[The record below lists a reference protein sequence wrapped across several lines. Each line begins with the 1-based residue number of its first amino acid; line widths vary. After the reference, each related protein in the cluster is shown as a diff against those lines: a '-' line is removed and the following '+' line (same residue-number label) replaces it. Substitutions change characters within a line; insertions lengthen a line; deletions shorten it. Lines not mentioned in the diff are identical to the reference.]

1 MKIFLPK
8 KFKSAP
14 ENISTQNIKSALN
27 ENYPAKATEDI
38 QQKGSD
44 KIWICFIISNFVKI
58 LRNLFLKAGLGEEDS
73 IVKHRGIYCISGGFC
88 LIGKAFNETVPKSKS
103 IIKTEII

>member
-38 QQKGSD
+38 QQKR
-44 KIWICFIISNFVKI
+44 I
-58 LRNLFLKAGLGEEDS
+58 
-73 IVKHRGIYCISGGFC
+73 
-88 LIGKAFNETVPKSKS
+88 
-103 IIKTEII
+103 